1 MRDLADNASHGE
13 YGTRLQRTT
22 IAATQFQPR
31 STSANLHHL
40 GSGYGYLP
48 SASGGDG
55 YYLAPVEV
63 PDGALLCYIG
73 LYAYDV
79 TSSSS
84 GHLFAMLTTYYGG
97 FQAIA
102 GNSTTIPA
110 TSIGVSAKAE
120 AISAGIGYEFAAAAI
135 GGSGT
140 LGFPNCVTV
149 NNDVLHGG
157 NQYAIN
163 VYLDPAADTAQQFR
177 AVELAWYRQIS
188 PAPASASFT
197 DVLTT
202 DSFFQEIEAMK
213 ASGITTGCGGTS
225 FCPNANVTRGQMAAF
240 LARALGL

>member
-1 MRDLADNASHGE
+1 
-13 YGTRLQRTT
+13 
-22 IAATQFQPR
+22 
-31 STSANLHHL
+31 
-40 GSGYGYLP
+40 
-48 SASGGDG
+48 
-55 YYLAPVEV
+55 
-63 PDGALLCYIG
+63 
-73 LYAYDV
+73 
-79 TSSSS
+79 
-84 GHLFAMLTTYYGG
+84 
-97 FQAIA
+97 
-102 GNSTTIPA
+102 
-110 TSIGVSAKAE
+110 
-120 AISAGIGYEFAAAAI
+120 
-135 GGSGT
+135 
-140 LGFPNCVTV
+140 
-149 NNDVLHGG
+149 VLHGG